1 MAAAQADC
9 DPFDRRDAA
18 TVPRGLRLASDT
30 GEFREDPRRHVA
42 TGSAANLGEPADAS
56 GASFLGLSSREAV
69 WKDNRTTITVRFLND
84 RVVGKQMLQND
95 KKGTSQRDE
104 KRR

>member
-1 MAAAQADC
+1 
-9 DPFDRRDAA
+9 
-18 TVPRGLRLASDT
+18 
-30 GEFREDPRRHVA
+30 
-42 TGSAANLGEPADAS
+42 
-56 GASFLGLSSREAV
+56 V